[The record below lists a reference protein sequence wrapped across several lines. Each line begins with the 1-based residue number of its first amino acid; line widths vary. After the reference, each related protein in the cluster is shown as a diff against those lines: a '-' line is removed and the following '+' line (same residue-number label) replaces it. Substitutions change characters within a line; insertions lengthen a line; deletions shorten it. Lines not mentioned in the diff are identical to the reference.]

1 MILCILINK
10 NIYPWQKILIFCSLC
25 SEVLKSLGS
34 KLLGSLAALSQN
46 KIKRL
51 LAFSSIGHVGYLLV
65 GICCGTLEGL
75 QALLIYMVIYIVISC
90 TFTYTP

>member
-10 NIYPWQKILIFCSLC
+10 NIYPWQKILIFCSL
-25 SEVLKSLGS
+25 GS
-34 KLLGSLAALSQN
+34 MLLGSLAALSQN